1 MATGSEKA
9 DGTDLDRELRA
20 MGPDFPATYMA
31 VKNLRFY
38 AKTRPEILEPRA
50 IHALGAVL
58 TGTEHASQSN
68 SRFLYLESARTL
80 VDLLVNAVSQDQAV
94 RAFDT
99 LSRVA
104 LETAGKPRMA
114 ACESLGLLP
123 VAISGPD
130 FKEKT
135 AAPSGALTWEQLLKK
150 ARVRAV
156 RAGFVGRSIVAEAG
170 DKVFVVKL
178 ARNAKDSPQMLCRE
192 AAWMEHL
199 GGNGYSFPTR
209 FDIPCPVPV
218 GGKFVFRLKGMPL
231 RSLNGLDLH
240 PKGYA
245 LGFTAPKDYFT
256 YPNDHR
262 EGKRLSGKGFKD
274 VMSRSA
280 RLMGRLASL
289 GILHTAPIPLF
300 HNRLQQERRNDH
312 GLYLW
317 ERMGRLDRWFHSCRY
332 PNFGLSGLRDFE
344 HLVSFNGHGREL
356 YRGVGA
362 HLLGML
368 LVAGSY
374 FRAKDPDRMGV
385 DAHGEPVDARD
396 LFDRDAL
403 EGVVQEIFKSYYHGF
418 VGQAYRS
425 GPPLD
430 TCSLAERMIEEMGVD
445 RHMGETL
452 RLVDQEA
459 MRDEEFR
466 DFLLERG
473 YSRESAARMRR
484 GDEDVVIPTGPH
496 LGDFNSRIS
505 LPEII
510 EFVALASASCISARY
525 FRENIGTSLWELRST
540 SA

>member
-1 MATGSEKA
+1 MATRTKK
-9 DGTDLDRELRA
+9 TDNTGLDRELRA
-20 MGPDFPATYMA
+20 IGPDFPASYMA

-38 AKTRPEILEPRA
+38 ARTRPEALEPRA
-50 IHALGAVL
+50 IHALGGVL

-80 VDLLVNAVSQDQAV
+80 ADLLVNAVSPNQAEQ
-94 RAFDT
+94 AFDT
-99 LSRVA
+99 LFRVV
-104 LETAGKPRMA
+104 LKTAGKPRMA
-114 ACESLGLLP
+114 AAEALGLLP
-123 VAISGPD
+123 VAISGPE

-135 AAPSGALTWEQLLKK
+135 AVSGAALTWKELLKK
-150 ARVRAV
+150 ARVRAGY
-156 RAGFVGRSIVAEAG
+156 AGLVGRSIVAKAG
-170 DKVFVVKL
+170 DGVFVVKL
-178 ARNAKDSPQMLCRE
+178 ARNKESSPQMLCRE

-209 FDIPCPVPV
+209 FDIPCPVSIN
-218 GGKFVFRLKGMPL
+218 GKFVFRLKNMPL
-231 RSLNGLDLH
+231 QVQNGLDLH

-245 LGFTAPKDYFT
+245 IGFTAPRDYFS

-262 EGKRLSGKGFKD
+262 EGKRLSDKDFKET
-274 VMSRSA
+274 MSRSA

-332 PNFGLSGLRDFE
+332 PNFGLSGIRDFE

-356 YRGVGA
+356 YRRVGA

-374 FRAKDPDRMGV
+374 FRAKDPDRMGF

-396 LFDRDAL
+396 LFDRAAL
-403 EGVVQEIFKSYYHGF
+403 EGVVREIFQEYYHGF

-466 DFLLERG
+466 AFLLERG
-473 YSRESAARMRR
+473 FSEENAARMRR
-484 GDEDVVIPTGPH
+484 GDEDVVISTGPH
-496 LGDFNSRIS
+496 LGEFNRGIS

-510 EFVALASASCISARY
+510 EFVAAAAACCISARY
-525 FRENIGTSLWELRST
+525 FRESIGTALWEPRST
-540 SA
+540 SV